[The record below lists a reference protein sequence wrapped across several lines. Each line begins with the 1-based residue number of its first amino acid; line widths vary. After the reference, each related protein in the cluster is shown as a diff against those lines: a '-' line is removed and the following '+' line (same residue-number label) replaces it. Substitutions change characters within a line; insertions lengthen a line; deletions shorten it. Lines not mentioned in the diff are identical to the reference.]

1 MNKIG
6 PENIGVSPKVPMSE
20 SKKPIGIVLIALYSG
35 FCGIAFLPVGCMS
48 MMVGGMPGIGALPV
62 FVGIIATILGFLLL
76 ASVYGLWTI
85 QQWGRS
91 LSFWIY
97 IVEIPLGVLMI
108 FPVFSGMPMNAGN
121 TLLQLLG
128 IAVDLIVIAYL
139 ASPEVRRFFDSEST
153 QSELDPY
160 TRREPR

>member
-1 MNKIG
+1 
-6 PENIGVSPKVPMSE
+6 
-20 SKKPIGIVLIALYSG
+20 
-35 FCGIAFLPVGCMS
+35 MS

-121 TLLQLLG
+121 TLLQLVG
-128 IAVDLIVIAYL
+128 IAIDLVVIAYL
-139 ASPEVRRFFDSEST
+139 ASPEIREFFDSET
-153 QSELDPY
+153 EPTGLDPY
-160 TRREPR
+160 TRPEPR